1 MTPDL
6 IKAHQDM
13 GKAVM
18 KAYRFDQGNM
28 VELECV
34 VELMK
39 IYN

>member
-1 MTPDL
+1 MTTDL

-39 IYN
+39 LYN